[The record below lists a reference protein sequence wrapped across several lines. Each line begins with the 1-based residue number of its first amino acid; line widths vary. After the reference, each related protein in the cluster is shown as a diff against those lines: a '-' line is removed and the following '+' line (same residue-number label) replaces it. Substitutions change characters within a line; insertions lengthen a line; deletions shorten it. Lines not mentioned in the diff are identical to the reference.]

1 MGLAFFRGN
10 AGGHPVVE
18 HQGIVPGFNSQILL
32 APGDGVGVL
41 AFTNGARQAGLW
53 LSAETAGLLHHLLGV
68 PDEAIR
74 ADVAHH
80 PEIWGDLCG
89 WYYLPGP
96 LTDARVRGMLGA
108 GAEVF
113 TSRGRLMFRGLTPVP
128 AMYRGLVLHP
138 DDDNDPYV
146 FRIDL
151 GPTTS
156 RVVFSHQP
164 ETGTTAAHLDLM
176 PLSLHKQPA
185 TTNPRRW
192 ATGALGA
199 LAVAT
204 TATANRRRRRPSK
217 GEAK

>member
-1 MGLAFFRGN
+1 
-10 AGGHPVVE
+10 
-18 HQGIVPGFNSQILL
+18 
-32 APGDGVGVL
+32 
-41 AFTNGARQAGLW
+41 
-53 LSAETAGLLHHLLGV
+53 
-68 PDEAIR
+68 
-74 ADVAHH
+74 
-80 PEIWGDLCG
+80 
-89 WYYLPGP
+89 
-96 LTDARVRGMLGA
+96 
-108 GAEVF
+108 
-113 TSRGRLMFRGLTPVP
+113 MFRFLTPVP
-128 AMYRGLVLHP
+128 AMYRGFVLHP

-204 TATANRRRRRPSK
+204 TATASRRRRRPSK